1 MIQVQNLALTLEEKQ
16 VFSGIDFQVSGGDFF
31 LIKGKSGS
39 GKSLLLQIMAGLMPE
54 IIEGDLSGTIR
65 VMDKDPTKE
74 GVVGMAGDLAYLMQD
89 PDSQLCT
96 FTVKDEILFGMENL
110 KFSKET
116 MQKRLDHVLRLFQIE
131 DLKDRTISEL
141 SGGQKQKVCFASL
154 YVMDSEI
161 FLLDE
166 PTANLDPQSARDIID
181 IACRLVHD
189 EGKTVVLV
197 EHNHHYAKSFVN
209 KVYDMDRKILVTKN
223 VETYIDVYL
232 EDFELPTVDF
242 KHGDKIILEGRNLS
256 HRYRDLRVFHDI
268 DLNLRE
274 GEILALIGESGSGK
288 STLANILT
296 GLMKPSA
303 GTVTIDGRSLADL
316 STMEIGNSIGLVF
329 QNPEHQFIKY
339 NVWDELALNL
349 VTRHC
354 DEKVI
359 QERVERF
366 LKRFNLADKADA
378 NPYELSQGEKRKL
391 STASMLITGQ
401 KVLILD
407 EPTYGQ
413 DRENLIQLLNLLFE
427 VAKSGVAIILISHDM
442 ELVKHCCHRALVM
455 KDGSLENYRGGGN
468 DESV

>member
-1 MIQVQNLALTLEEKQ
+1 MIQVQNLALTLEGKQ

-31 LIKGKSGS
+31 LIKGRSGS
-39 GKSLLLQIMAGLMPE
+39 GKSLLLQTMAGLIPE
-54 IIEGDLSGTIR
+54 IVEADLSGTVR

-110 KFSKET
+110 NFTKES
-116 MQKRLDHVLRLFQIE
+116 MKERLDHVLRLFQIE

-154 YVMDSEI
+154 YVMDSDI

-166 PTANLDPQSARDIID
+166 PTANLDPQSAQDIID
-181 IACRLVHD
+181 IARRLVHD

-197 EHNHHYAKSFVN
+197 EHNHHYAKSFVD
-209 KVYDMDRKILVTKN
+209 KVYDMDKKQMITEN
-223 VETYIDVYL
+223 VEIYINAYI
-232 EDFELPTVDF
+232 EDFELPAVDF
-242 KHGDKIILEGRNLS
+242 KHGDRIVLEGKNLS
-256 HRYRDLRVFHDI
+256 HNYGELQVFQDI
-268 DLNLRE
+268 NLDLRE
-274 GEILALIGESGSGK
+274 GEILALAGKSGSGK

-303 GTVTIDGRSLADL
+303 GTVNIDGRSLTDL
-316 STMEIGNSIGLVF
+316 SAMEIGNSIGLVF

-349 VTRHC
+349 VTRRYER
-354 DEKVI
+354 DIIE
-359 QERVERF
+359 ERVERF
-366 LKRFNLADKADA
+366 LERFNLASKAEA

-442 ELVKHCCHRALVM
+442 ELVKYCCHRALMM
-455 KDGSLENYRGGGN
+455 KDGKLEAFKGGGGY
-468 DESV
+468 ESI